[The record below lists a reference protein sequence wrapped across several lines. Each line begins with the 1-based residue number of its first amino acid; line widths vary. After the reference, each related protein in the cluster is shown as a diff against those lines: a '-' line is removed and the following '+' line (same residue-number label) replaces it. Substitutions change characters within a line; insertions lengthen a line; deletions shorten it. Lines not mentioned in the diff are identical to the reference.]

1 MVPIGDTRVETEAGA
16 PLGLSD
22 RAAKVVRRER

>member
-1 MVPIGDTRVETEAGA
+1 VAELREGTFHAVYSSQA

-22 RAAKVVRRER
+22 RARK